1 MFKLSKLV
9 IYDFDGHEYTYHFEY
24 GINYFQ
30 GENNTGKTEFYTFLD
45 YMFGASDD
53 IRKKPWYRNTLS
65 RALLEIHINGIKI
78 NLVRTHE
85 PETNYI
91 YYCDEEIPDSI
102 TLREYKEKVN
112 ILFAPNASQLRDI
125 HKFTEEELTYR
136 TFTMFNFLGEKR
148 QGVLHDFLD
157 KCSDIKYS
165 VRISAILNFIFNSNL
180 EQINQ
185 LQAELEDKQEL
196 LKKMEAAAS
205 RYSFICTQVNKNL
218 HILDT
223 KLTYTGTNA
232 SDILET
238 VHNIKL
244 MLHKP
249 RTKQEEN
256 IAELEIIY
264 NNISEKIKAYENTI
278 ADVKQLENSSKNRKL
293 LLDNLSS
300 LAKEHPEFSY
310 LTEPIQDL
318 LNEMD
323 SAIAFSRYTI
333 SDHTVEALR
342 KQREKLKRQ
351 IRINDSRF
359 ECYTVEKKA
368 KAISLIEEYLSAD
381 LHDNNTE
388 INKLRKEIWKIKEQI
403 KLLQNADDRT
413 KIDSLSDYITSL
425 YESARSI
432 SSVVEYDSAKNGF
445 RIQYIKKGNM
455 LQPMIKIEEETEFG
469 KSRETN
475 TNYYVGSLA
484 RHTLIQLCGYFAFLK
499 LLIAEQKYPLIPIL
513 IIDHISKPFDIQN
526 AKALGQVINQAIVDI
541 GKENLQIFI
550 FDHADY
556 DSLALN
562 PDHFENL
569 ATETKTGF
577 NPFYNPNLAE

>member
-9 IYDFDGHEYTYHFEY
+9 LYDFDNHEYTYHFEY

-30 GENNTGKTEFYTFLD
+30 GKNNTGKTEFYSFLD

-53 IRKKPWYRNTLS
+53 IRKKPWYRNTLC
-65 RALLEIHINGIKI
+65 RALLEVHINGIMI
-78 NLVRTHE
+78 NLVRTHD
-85 PETNYI
+85 PEENYI
-91 YYCDEEIPDSI
+91 YYCDEEVSDSI

-112 ILFAPNASQLRDI
+112 NLFAPDISLLRDI
-125 HKFTEEELTYR
+125 HRFTEEELTYR

-148 QGVLHDFLD
+148 QGVIHDFLD

-165 VRISAILNFIFNSNL
+165 VRVSAILNFIFNSNL
-180 EQINQ
+180 EQISK
-185 LQAELEDKQEL
+185 LQEELEDKQEL
-196 LKKMEAAAS
+196 LKRMEEAAS

-232 SDILET
+232 TDILKR
-238 VHNIKL
+238 VHDIKM

-249 RTKQEEN
+249 KTVREEN
-256 IAELEIIY
+256 IAELEILY
-264 NNISEKIKAYENTI
+264 NNISEKIKVYENTV

-293 LLDNLSS
+293 LLDNLAS
-300 LAKEHPEFSY
+300 LSKENPTFNY
-310 LTEPIQDL
+310 LTEPIQNL

-323 SAIAFSRYTI
+323 NAIAFSRYTI
-333 SDHTVEALR
+333 SDHTVDVLR

-351 IRINDSRF
+351 IRLNDSRF
-359 ECYTVEKKA
+359 ECYSVETKA
-368 KAISLIEEYLSAD
+368 KAISLIEDYLSTD

-388 INKLRKEIWKIKEQI
+388 INKLRKEIWELKEQI

-425 YESARSI
+425 YESARSV

-499 LLIAEQKYPLIPIL
+499 LLIEEQKYPLIPIL

-526 AKALGQVINQAIVDI
+526 AKALGQVINQAIADI
-541 GKENLQIFI
+541 GKENLQII
-550 FDHADY
+550 MFDHEDCE
-556 DSLALN
+556 SLALN
-562 PDHFENL
+562 PDYFENL
-569 ATETKTGF
+569 VTEAKTGF